1 MRFLQIL
8 LLPFSCCYGII
19 MLVRN
24 LLFDLGI
31 LHSEKFDLPV
41 ISVGNLSFGGT
52 GKTPHIEYLIRLF
65 DDSMLI
71 ATLSRGY
78 GRESKGFILASRRS
92 NVKYIGDEPLQ
103 FVKKFHNIK
112 VAVDEKRV
120 RGIHKLMDKFP
131 DLGLV
136 LLDDAFQHRWV
147 KPGISILLTDYH
159 HLFTEDHVV
168 PSGQLREF
176 RSGAKRADVII
187 VTKTPK
193 VFSPITRR
201 RIVDDLKPKPSQQL
215 FFSYIAYGSLVPVNE
230 AQDLAV
236 LQKLS
241 YILLFTGIANDYPL
255 QEEVRRKCTDLS
267 ILKFPD
273 HHKYEPEDLETIR
286 KRFEDLP
293 SRKKIILTTEKDLMR
308 LKNPEFSNF
317 FKNLPFFYLP
327 IEIDFHEKD
336 KQKFDKLILD
346 YVGQN
351 QRNR

>member
-1 MRFLQIL
+1 M
-8 LLPFSCCYGII
+8 I

-24 LLFDLGI
+24 LLFDLGVF
-31 LHSEKFDLPV
+31 HSEKFGFPV

-52 GKTPHIEYLIRLF
+52 GKTPHIEYLIRLM
-65 DDSMLI
+65 SNRTLT

-103 FVKKFHNIK
+103 FVKKFPDIK

-120 RGIHKLMDKFP
+120 RGIRRIIEKFP
-131 DLGLV
+131 GIGLI
-136 LLDDAFQHRWV
+136 LLDDAYQHRWV
-147 KPGISILLTDYH
+147 KPGISLLLTDYH

-168 PSGQLREF
+168 PSGRLREF
-176 RSGAKRADVII
+176 RCGAKRADVII

-201 RIVDDLKPKPSQQL
+201 RIQEDLNPRPSQQL
-215 FFSYIAYGSLVPVNE
+215 FFSFINYGSPVAVNE
-230 AQDLAV
+230 EQDLSI
-236 LQKLS
+236 LKKLS
-241 YILLFTGIANDYPL
+241 YVLLFTGIANDYPL
-255 QEEVRRKCTDLS
+255 QEEIQRKCSELI

-273 HHKYEPEDLETIR
+273 HHTYEMKDLENIR
-286 KRFEDLP
+286 SRFEDIP
-293 SRKKIILTTEKDLMR
+293 SRKKIILTTEKDMMR
-308 LKNPEFSNF
+308 LKIPEFSNF
-317 FKNLPFFYLP
+317 LKNLPLFYLP

-336 KQKFDKLILD
+336 KQIFDKLITD

-351 QRNR
+351 QRNG

>member
-1 MRFLQIL
+1 
-8 LLPFSCCYGII
+8 

-41 ISVGNLSFGGT
+41 ISVGNLCFGGT
-52 GKTPHIEYLIRLF
+52 GKTPHIEYLIRLIGERV
-65 DDSMLI
+65 LI

-78 GRESKGFILASRRS
+78 GRESTGFILASRRS
-92 NVKYIGDEPLQ
+92 NAKYIGDEPLQ

-159 HLFTEDHVV
+159 HLFTEDHVA

-176 RSGAKRADVII
+176 HSGARRADIII

-201 RIVDDLKPKPSQQL
+201 RILDDLKPRPSQQL
-215 FFSYIAYGSLVPVNE
+215 FFSYILYGDLIPVNE
-230 AQDLAV
+230 EQDLAV

-273 HHKYEPEDLETIR
+273 HHQYKMKDLETILE
-286 KRFEDLP
+286 RFEDLP
-293 SRKKIILTTEKDLMR
+293 TRKKIILTTEKDLMR

-317 FKNLPFFYLP
+317 FKNLPLFYLP
-327 IEIDFHEKD
+327 IEINFHEKD

>member
-1 MRFLQIL
+1 
-8 LLPFSCCYGII
+8 

-31 LHSEKFDLPV
+31 LHTEEFDIPV
-41 ISVGNLSFGGT
+41 ISVGNLSTGGT
-52 GKTPHIEYLIRLF
+52 GKTPHIEYLARLLS
-65 DDSMLI
+65 DCVHTAI
-71 ATLSRGY
+71 LSRGY
-78 GRESKGFILASRRS
+78 ARKSKGFILVSRKS

-120 RGIHKLMDKFP
+120 RGIQKLIDKFP
-131 DLGLV
+131 DIGLV

-159 HLFTEDHVV
+159 NLFMEDYVI
-168 PSGQLREF
+168 PSGRLREF

-193 VFSPITRR
+193 VLSPITRR
-201 RIVDDLKPKPSQQL
+201 RLQDEIKPLPSQQI
-215 FFSYIAYGSLVPVNE
+215 FFSFITYGCFIPVNE
-230 AQDLAV
+230 EQDITILK
-236 LQKLS
+236 KLT

-255 QEEVRRKCTDLS
+255 QEEIRRKCSELS
-267 ILKFPD
+267 IIKFPD
-273 HHKYEPEDLETIR
+273 HHQYDLKDLDNI
-286 KRFEDLP
+286 KVRFIDLP
-293 SRKKIILTTEKDLMR
+293 SRKKIILTTEKDMMR

-317 FKNLPFFYLP
+317 LKDLPLFYLP
-327 IEIDFHEKD
+327 IEIDFHGKD
-336 KQKFDKLILD
+336 KQGFDKLIKD

-351 QRNR
+351 KRNR